1 MNLYLA
7 AIPGA
12 LKVIGIILL
21 CVILFVLL
29 VLCLILFVPIR
40 FYLDGAIPD
49 TDIGKDFADRVK
61 TTAEAKAGFHWL
73 LHAVRGQIAYPGDL
87 SFTVK
92 ALWFT
97 LMGGDAE
104 AEEAEAETA
113 EEKTTEAEA
122 AGEPAEKENPVKTRE
137 AAEIPAAEAAEA

>member
-21 CVILFVLL
+21 CVILPVLL

-61 TTAEAKAGFHWL
+61 T
-73 LHAVRGQIAYPGDL
+73 
-87 SFTVK
+87 
-92 ALWFT
+92 
-97 LMGGDAE
+97 
-104 AEEAEAETA
+104 
-113 EEKTTEAEA
+113 
-122 AGEPAEKENPVKTRE
+122 
-137 AAEIPAAEAAEA
+137 